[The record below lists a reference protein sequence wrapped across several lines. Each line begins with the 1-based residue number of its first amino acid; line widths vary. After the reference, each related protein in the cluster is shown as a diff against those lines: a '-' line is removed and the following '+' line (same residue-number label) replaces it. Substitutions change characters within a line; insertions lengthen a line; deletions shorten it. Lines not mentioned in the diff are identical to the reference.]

1 MVVEASLEFRLK
13 NDLMSEK
20 YKKTCKYLSYV
31 ENLLILVLA
40 VIGCVSTSAFALLV
54 EIPDS
59 CRSYIEI
66 NVFAITTGIKKYKS
80 MIKKK
85 NKKHDKIVLLRK
97 DKLNTIK
104 VLISTSL
111 IDPCISHLVITF
123 HVESSS
129 RLHRFW
135 TANPRGNY
143 YIDSM
148 WRCQRRFDFQNR
160 LNIVSFRC
168 RINVTALLPVS
179 FLSFLNIFC
188 SGNLF

>member
-104 VLISTSL
+104 VLISTAL

-129 RLHRFW
+129 RLHRF
-135 TANPRGNY
+135 
-143 YIDSM
+143 
-148 WRCQRRFDFQNR
+148 
-160 LNIVSFRC
+160 
-168 RINVTALLPVS
+168 
-179 FLSFLNIFC
+179 
-188 SGNLF
+188 